1 MTAAVW
7 QCGVCEGVN
16 TGGTSCATCGAVIP
30 PGAAPPPPPAPPVR
44 PARSA
49 RPGGAGSAGTA
60 AGTRSS
66 PTAPRRPSAARPV
79 RLPAPSSLRG
89 EAPSSP
95 PRSAP
100 PPPADLLFEDLLAE
114 ILRPYGGAAYPPLA
128 PPRRPVLPR
137 RTRRPPATVIG
148 LLSLLMVA
156 LGWAYTVSYA
166 PGAAPRAMP
175 EGADQVVPVPATCPT
190 PPCAPPTV
198 SSVGVATDGDDT
210 LVLLSRPAPA
220 PPGESGGPSR
230 PATFPSAAGASPTP
244 RAPAARSTTT
254 TSSSLSSAGR
264 STVAPSP
271 TAGRTIGPSPSP
283 SPSRAAGPRLVL
295 SFEGSTRRLSL
306 DGDSDGRSWRV
317 DDGTRTWIALARQA
331 GTLDVVRLPG
341 HPPSG
346 RWSTTVDGVRV
357 PAQGSS
363 PVVELARPRD
373 AIAQRPAPWLAGALL
388 VSLLVAL
395 HGYHTASRRALR
407 ASLRSL
413 AFGLL
418 AVVGAPL
425 LAAQFQDTAPGLPQL
440 QRVALTL
447 APLLA
452 LAVAAATGRVLA
464 ARAPAADVPTP
475 GLRLATALAA
485 LTLLALAAYT
495 AELAVARLLP
505 GLGG

>member
-1 MTAAVW
+1 
-7 QCGVCEGVN
+7 
-16 TGGTSCATCGAVIP
+16 
-30 PGAAPPPPPAPPVR
+30 
-44 PARSA
+44 
-49 RPGGAGSAGTA
+49 
-60 AGTRSS
+60 
-66 PTAPRRPSAARPV
+66 
-79 RLPAPSSLRG
+79 
-89 EAPSSP
+89 
-95 PRSAP
+95 
-100 PPPADLLFEDLLAE
+100 
-114 ILRPYGGAAYPPLA
+114 
-128 PPRRPVLPR
+128 
-137 RTRRPPATVIG
+137 
-148 LLSLLMVA
+148 
-156 LGWAYTVSYA
+156 
-166 PGAAPRAMP
+166 
-175 EGADQVVPVPATCPT
+175 
-190 PPCAPPTV
+190 
-198 SSVGVATDGDDT
+198 
-210 LVLLSRPAPA
+210 
-220 PPGESGGPSR
+220 
-230 PATFPSAAGASPTP
+230 
-244 RAPAARSTTT
+244 
-254 TSSSLSSAGR
+254 
-264 STVAPSP
+264 
-271 TAGRTIGPSPSP
+271 
-283 SPSRAAGPRLVL
+283 
-295 SFEGSTRRLSL
+295 
-306 DGDSDGRSWRV
+306 
-317 DDGTRTWIALARQA
+317 
-331 GTLDVVRLPG
+331 
-341 HPPSG
+341 
-346 RWSTTVDGVRV
+346 VDGVRV